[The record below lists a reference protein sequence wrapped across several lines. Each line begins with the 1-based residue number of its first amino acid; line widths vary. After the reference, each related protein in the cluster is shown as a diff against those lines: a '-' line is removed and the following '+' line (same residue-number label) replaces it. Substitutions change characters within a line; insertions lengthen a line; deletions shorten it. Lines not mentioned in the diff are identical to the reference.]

1 MAAGSLLETTQ
12 NTRDLGG
19 HKTVDG
25 KVTIANRIY
34 RSDRQEYPSER
45 DIRFLLE
52 NGITT
57 IIDLRIEDDVL
68 EKPSG
73 FQNRE
78 GFYYHNIPI
87 VEGSDIPESV
97 EAVPKS
103 YMAIATLEENM
114 PKLWETMANAPAGV
128 MFNCSAGKD
137 RSGTVTVILL
147 MLCGVVEEEIVADYM
162 LTKENNLER
171 FELIRQNH
179 PEIDMNI
186 VIPRESFIQDFMKLF
201 KERFGNVDGY
211 FKYLG
216 INDIIK
222 TKLYKKMMEG

>member
-1 MAAGSLLETTQ
+1 
-12 NTRDLGG
+12 
-19 HKTVDG
+19 
-25 KVTIANRIY
+25 
-34 RSDRQEYPSER
+34 
-45 DIRFLLE
+45 
-52 NGITT
+52 
-57 IIDLRIEDDVL
+57 
-68 EKPSG
+68 
-73 FQNRE
+73 
-78 GFYYHNIPI
+78 
-87 VEGSDIPESV
+87 
-97 EAVPKS
+97 
-103 YMAIATLEENM
+103 
-114 PKLWETMANAPAGV
+114 
-128 MFNCSAGKD
+128 
-137 RSGTVTVILL
+137 
-147 MLCGVVEEEIVADYM
+147 M